1 MLPHTLSNLSFV
13 ERFYSY
19 PVLAS
24 TNDTA
29 RSLTEFPEAGI
40 FVVQADR
47 QTQGRG
53 RTGADFF
60 SDSVG
65 GLWVSILAPIVSIE
79 QHFAHNRALSLALC
93 ETLEAVCDKKNV
105 CSIKW
110 PNDIYWHDKKI
121 CGILLENH
129 VSNPSMLVLGFGCN
143 ITIKTDE
150 FPTELNDIATSL
162 LIETGKRHSHSL
174 VLKNVLERYH
184 ANRAAAPARL
194 HQTYIERLYGIHR
207 AVEVDGHRGVFD
219 GVEIDGRFK
228 LKTGQILSYIMTGHL
243 RFLSDGEN
251 DFDRKQT

>member
-1 MLPHTLSNLSFV
+1 MLPHTLSSLSFV

-40 FVVQADR
+40 FVIQADR
-47 QTQGRG
+47 QTRGRG
-53 RTGADFF
+53 RTGATYF
-60 SDSVG
+60 SDNIG
-65 GLWVSILAPIVSIE
+65 GLWVSIVTPVASIGH
-79 QHFAHNRALSLALC
+79 HFVHNRALSLALC
-93 ETLEAVCDKKNV
+93 ETLEAVSDKRNV

-150 FPTELNDIATSL
+150 FPAELNGIATSL
-162 LIETGKRHSHSL
+162 LIETGKRHSRSL

-184 ANRAAAPARL
+184 ANCATDPALL
-194 HQTYIERLYGIHR
+194 HQAYTGRLYGTHR
-207 AVEVDGHRGVFD
+207 AVEVDGHRGIFD
-219 GVEIDGRFK
+219 GVEIDGRLK
-228 LKTGQILSYIMTGHL
+228 LKSGRELFYAMTGHL
-243 RFLSDGEN
+243 RFLTDGEI
-251 DFDRKQT
+251 DFDRQQT